1 MTTEKDYLEFWIK
14 FENPRPLSWRE
25 RTFKRLRRLLGF
37 I

>member
-14 FENPRPLSWRE
+14 FEKPLTRKE